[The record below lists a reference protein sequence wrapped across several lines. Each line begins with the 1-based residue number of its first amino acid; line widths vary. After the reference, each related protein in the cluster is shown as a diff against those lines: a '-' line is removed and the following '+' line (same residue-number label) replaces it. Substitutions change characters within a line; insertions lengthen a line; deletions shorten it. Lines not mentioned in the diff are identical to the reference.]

1 MLGAT
6 LFSGS
11 GLDMSQVS
19 LSALKE
25 NLDPSLQVFAD
36 VILRPSFPEA
46 DFHRLQRQRLA
57 GIQREKVQ
65 PVSMALRVFP
75 HLLYGEKHAYGNP
88 LTGSGTTASVSSITR
103 QDLVNF
109 HRTWFKPN
117 NATLIVVGA
126 TTMAEIKP
134 KLERLF
140 AGWQG
145 GSVPTKNIAAVSLPA
160 KPAVYIVDRPGSDQS
175 VIFAGNVAP
184 AKSNPDEIAIQAM
197 NTLLGG
203 NFTSRV
209 NMNLR
214 EDKHWSY
221 GAFTVLWDA
230 KGQRP
235 FFAYAPVQ
243 TDKTKESMA
252 ELVKELHGIQAGRPA
267 EASELEKAQA
277 TMTLTLPG
285 QWETM
290 DAIQGSI
297 ADIVTYGLP
306 DNYYE
311 TFANKVH
318 ALSPAQM
325 TPAAKEV
332 IAPDQLIWVVVGDR
346 AKIEPGI
353 RELNLGQINFIDADG
368 NPLTHPTP

>member
-1 MLGAT
+1 
-6 LFSGS
+6 
-11 GLDMSQVS
+11 
-19 LSALKE
+19 
-25 NLDPSLQVFAD
+25 
-36 VILRPSFPEA
+36 VILHPAFPVA
-46 DFHRLQRQRLA
+46 DFERLQRQRLA

-65 PVSMALRVFP
+65 PISMALRVFP

-88 LTGSGTTASVSSITR
+88 LTGSGTAASVTSITR
-103 QDLVNF
+103 QDLIAF

-140 AGWQG
+140 AGWAT

-214 EDKHWSY
+214 ENKHWSY
-221 GAFTVLWDA
+221 GAFTILWDA

-243 TDKTKESMA
+243 TDKTRESMA
-252 ELVKELHGIQAGRPA
+252 ELVKELHGIQTDRPA
-267 EASELEKAQA
+267 EPDELAKSQA
-277 TMTLTLPG
+277 TLTLTLPG

-290 DAIQGSI
+290 GAVMGSI
-297 ADIVTYGLP
+297 SDIVTYGLS
-306 DNYYE
+306 DNYYD
-311 TFANKVH
+311 TFASKVH
-318 ALSPAQM
+318 ALTTGQM

-353 RELNLGQINFIDADG
+353 RELNLGEINLIDADG
-368 NPLTHPTP
+368 NPIKNTTP